1 LSRRIAAQRLHGIK
15 LTGVMR
21 LPVQRCAVPVLSSQ
35 TAATM
40 RASCCKQ
47 PGRARV
53 RAPPRRPT
61 CSLAPAVRHI
71 DGNAVGRCKHHGD
84 ALQGGSHARRG
95 TVAASCGT
103 GRAAL
108 EEGFLDEMNLVV
120 PWAELVSLIAPHAPA
135 PGAKGGRPPFA
146 AGDHAAH
153 SLPAAVVQPEDPAM
167 EEALYDMALFR
178 EFVGLDA
185 RLSNLPD
192 ESTILRFR
200 HLLEEHKLSRR
211 SWPPSTPRWPPR
223 VCCSKSGTVVDAT
236 LIAAPSST
244 KNSSGE
250 RDPEMH
256 QTKKGNQ
263 WHFGMKAHI
272 GVDADSGLVHTVV
285 GTAANVNDV
294 TQAMRWCTAKK
305 PMSLPTRATRAWASA
320 KSQGIDVNW
329 HVAMRPGKRKVLDKS
344 TPMGA
349 ILDQLERAKAS
360 IRAKVEHPFR
370 VIKRQFGHVKV
381 RYRGLAKNT
390 AQLHTLFALSNL
402 WMVREDGEE
411 PQLSADRI
419 SAGVQRQRRT
429 AATC

>member
-1 LSRRIAAQRLHGIK
+1 
-15 LTGVMR
+15 M
-21 LPVQRCAVPVLSSQ
+21 
-35 TAATM
+35 
-40 RASCCKQ
+40 KQ
-47 PGRARV
+47 M
-53 RAPPRRPT
+53 
-61 CSLAPAVRHI
+61 SLGESGFERKTK
-71 DGNAVGRCKHHGD
+71 RTRK
-84 ALQGGSHARRG
+84 R
-95 TVAASCGT
+95 
-103 GRAAL
+103 
-108 EEGFLDEMNLVV
+108 EFLDEMNLVV
-120 PWAELVSLIAPHAPA
+120 PWVELVSLIAPHAPA

-146 AGDHAAH
+146 VETMLRIHFLQEWFNL
-153 SLPAAVVQPEDPAM
+153 SDPAM

-178 EFVGLDA
+178 EFVGLDTGDD
-185 RLSNLPD
+185 NLPD

-200 HLLEEHKLSRR
+200 HLLEAHNLGLQILATVNATLAAKGLLL
-211 SWPPSTPRWPPR
+211 
-223 VCCSKSGTVVDAT
+223 KSGTVVDAT

-285 GTAANVNDV
+285 GTSANVNDV
-294 TQAMRWCTAKK
+294 TQAHALVHGEETDVFAD
-305 PMSLPTRATRAWASA
+305 AGY
-320 KSQGIDVNW
+320 QGVDKRDETQDIEVNW
-329 HVAMRPGKRKVLDKS
+329 HVAMRPGKRKVLDKT

-349 ILDQLERAKAS
+349 ILDQLEQAKAR

-402 WMVREDGEE
+402 WMVR
-411 PQLSADRI
+411 
-419 SAGVQRQRRT
+419 RRLLQDMRG
-429 AATC
+429 